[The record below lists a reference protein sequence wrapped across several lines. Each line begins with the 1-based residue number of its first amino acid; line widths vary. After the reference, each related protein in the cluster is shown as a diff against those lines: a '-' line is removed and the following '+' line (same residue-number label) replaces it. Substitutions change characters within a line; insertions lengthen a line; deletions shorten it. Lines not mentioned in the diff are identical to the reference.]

1 MENKDYC
8 KIGGIFFF
16 LGFNLQL
23 ISWYHSFPIELTD
36 INIVTFYQFNPL
48 LWPGIA
54 FSLIGLFL
62 VGYYSKKKSIQ
73 AFCISLIP
81 IMLFSY
87 SFYFSYICSSDSGNA
102 KAMFEIFHFEGINP
116 SFVPYF
122 QYPIKFCL
130 DEISFQTFRVDIN
143 SIAIIFFALF
153 GILLGLYLFLFLNKI
168 RMYLP
173 FQVSFI
179 AVPLYFTTIFPYL
192 NYQWVPQTLAFVFLF
207 LLLLSISKLNITNY
221 KFFSIIIFTALVF
234 THAFIPVIFLLFFGF
249 YIIKKQE
256 FRKIFILMTC
266 IYISVLVYYTTFY
279 FPIIVESFKE
289 TMYGFG
295 EDYAMTVSKSFR
307 DPESLLS
314 QIISSMNRI
323 RIPITL
329 LVVCIGS
336 FMEFIK
342 KRMSF
347 KIIVMGITGGFY
359 VGLGL
364 VYNVLGLRA
373 LQILFIPFVVG
384 IGFYMIR
391 WKKLTLAFVFILLII
406 AVFGPMRAA
415 YDHQQFQVDEEE
427 NACNFLANTMP
438 TEQIKRLAIG
448 GINNGYFSTK
458 YDHLY
463 LPKGYYLSITRIMTG
478 NQEFYHIFNASMN
491 VNDYVLY
498 NPNLG
503 RQMMLEGANKEIVN
517 TFEREILLNNKIF
530 ECGKTFII
538 KGTSVISV

>member
-1 MENKDYC
+1 METKNYC

-23 ISWYHSFPIELTD
+23 ISWYYSYPIELTD

-73 AFCISLIP
+73 AFCTSLIP

-87 SFYFSYICSSDSGNA
+87 SFYFSYICSSDSGVS
-102 KAMFEIFHFEGINP
+102 KAMFEIFHLEGIN
-116 SFVPYF
+116 SYFVPYF
-122 QYPIKFCL
+122 QYPIKFTL
-130 DEISFQTFRVDIN
+130 DEITNQVLGIDIN
-143 SIAIIFFALF
+143 SLSVIFFALF
-153 GILLGLYLFLFLNKI
+153 GILLGLYLFLFLSKI
-168 RMYLP
+168 AKNISS
-173 FQVSFI
+173 QVAFLG
-179 AVPLYFTTIFPYL
+179 APLYFTAIYSYL
-192 NYQWVPQTLAFVFLF
+192 NYQWVPQTLALIFVFMLLF
-207 LLLLSISKLNITNY
+207 TFDQEASQYKLLSIV
-221 KFFSIIIFTALVF
+221 IFTALVF
-234 THAFIPVIFLLFFGF
+234 THAFIPVIFLLFFGL

-295 EDYAMTVSKSFR
+295 EDYAMTVSNSFR
-307 DPESLLS
+307 EPESLLS

-329 LVVCIGS
+329 LVVSIGS
-336 FMEFIK
+336 FIEFIK

-347 KIIVMGITGGFY
+347 KMIALGITGGFY

-373 LQILFIPFVVG
+373 LQILFIPLVVG
-384 IGFYMIR
+384 IGFYISR

-438 TEQIKRLAIG
+438 TEQIKRLAIS
-448 GINNGYFSTK
+448 GINNGYFITK

-463 LPKGYYLSITRIMTG
+463 LPKGYYLSITRITTG
-478 NQEFYHIFNASMN
+478 NQEFYHVFNASMK

-503 RQMMLEGANKEIVN
+503 RQMMFEGANKEIVN
-517 TFEREILLNNKIF
+517 TFKGEILLNNKIF
-530 ECGKTFII
+530 ECGKTFIM
-538 KGTSVISV
+538 KGV